1 MSLAGTA
8 ETVVVPAPLTA
19 PPPAPPPFYS
29 CLMYSV
35 ETRWTNLSVQLS
47 QVAWDTDGLADTT
60 NWQVKISRDGLWA
73 LEMSYQFAVSVT
85 AWPAN
90 STLSVVLYMY
100 ITSSTK
106 SAGVRGKDSIAN
118 YVLECQ
124 IGEQQI
130 KDAIGGTGLGT
141 STPFTL
147 HGRYEANLLAGQAV
161 QIDVINNL
169 AISTTVPTIL
179 PNAGW
184 KTSGPPVCYLSAT
197 YMGTG

>member
-1 MSLAGTA
+1 MGLAGTA
-8 ETVVVPAPLTA
+8 EAVVVPAPLT
-19 PPPAPPPFYS
+19 PAPTVVPFYS
-29 CLMYSV
+29 CLTYSL
-35 ETRWTNLSVQLS
+35 ETAWSNQQVQLS

-60 NWQVKISRDGLWA
+60 NWRVVISRDGLWA
-73 LEMSYQFAVSVT
+73 LEMAYQFAVSVT

-90 STLSVVLYMY
+90 NSLSVVLYMY
-100 ITSSTK
+100 IQSSTH
-106 SAGVRGKDSIAN
+106 SAGVRGKDTIAN

-141 STPFTL
+141 SPVFSL
-147 HGRYEANLLAGQAV
+147 HGRYEANLLQGQQV
-161 QIDVINNL
+161 YIDVINNL
-169 AISTTVPTIL
+169 AIGATVPTIL

-184 KTSGPPVCYLSAT
+184 NNTGPPVCYLAAT